1 MKNVKAECKM
11 PFFFLIFNFQFF
23 LSKALKVR
31 IDGLEKEKC
40 FSTIV
45 NGLTGPFK
53 AFFSG

>member
-31 IDGLEKEKC
+31 MDGLEKEKC

-45 NGLTGPFK
+45 NGLTGAFK